1 MASEALLALGVVL
14 AFVFGWNNSS
24 FLIGNGEGSGSLT
37 LREALIVSSAG
48 LLLGV
53 ALEGSQMLRS
63 LSGSVTPVAGDQV
76 VLIALVVSLS
86 MTIVLST
93 LKLPVSFSMA
103 IVGAFAGAAYGSSLP
118 LNGAR
123 LEDIA
128 TFWFLSPILAAVLAY
143 AFYRVIVRSASRL
156 SLLAVDGVSRYGV
169 ILTTLII
176 AYVLG
181 ANNIGLIYGMTLKR
195 LPCLSSPP
203 PGAGRGRDRRDG
215 RPRPGRHLRDD
226 RRPAPRPEPL
236 RRGSD
241 LSGERSPHL
250 DRDPTG
256 HPDLDQPVPP
266 RGDVRRGFHKA
277 DLSDQHP
284 TRLRIDSDVGGGPGR
299 RLPTRIPARGC
310 LAGRLLESL
319 VDEV

>member
-181 ANNIGLIYGMTLKR
+181 ANNIGLIYGMTLNGSPASQA
-195 LPCLSSPP
+195 LPLVLVVVAIV
-203 PGAGRGRDRRDG
+203 GMVALGRGGISGTIGDRLLG
-215 RPRPGRHLRDD
+215 
-226 RRPAPRPEPL
+226 
-236 RRGSD
+236 
-241 LSGERSPHL
+241 LSPFGVVATFLASAVL
-250 DRDPTG
+250 IWTG
-256 HPDLDQPVPP
+256 TQLAIPISISQCLLGGMFGAAFTKQTS
-266 RGDVRRGFHKA
+266 A
-277 DLSDQHP
+277 IN
-284 TRLRIDSDVGGGPGR
+284 TRLASESIAMWVVVPVG
-299 RLPTRIPARGC
+299 AF
-310 LAGRLLESL
+310 LLGFLL
-319 VDEV
+319 VGV